1 MPKFLE
7 AKLKKEYPNNP
18 HAVYGTMNAIGAMRG
33 NKETKK
39 GAAMQAKHMREEKH
53 APHNPGRIEHVH
65 MHLQTPK
72 VAPDRGMD
80 VRGEPHMGPV
90 AGTMPGHVHH
100 GLMKFYHG
108 KATSK

>member
-1 MPKFLE
+1 MMAIAE
-7 AKLKKEYPNNP
+7 
-18 HAVYGTMNAIGAMRG
+18 HAPSELYARN
-33 NKETKK
+33 K
-39 GAAMQAKHMREEKH
+39 GAAKMTKSQLHDFASTKESKLPMRKEKH

-65 MHLQTPK
+65 MHLQTPT

-80 VRGEPHMGPV
+80 MRGEPHLGPV